1 MNNKKLFIITSH
13 CIGGGLKKY
22 CEDIILNL
30 KYCLRDYEDY
40 DFVTCDENILP
51 KNNNHFDK
59 EFKIVDHTLLIDY
72 IIENAKLY
80 DNIIFHFN
88 LYPLYNKFTYNSL
101 KIMFDNLNLPN
112 LKLYITIHD
121 FWWFCMSEPN
131 LTIAKYNDL
140 TLCQEQIEIITNI
153 FNKAKLV
160 IFATNKCMNKYVEK
174 GIISNNFAI
183 VKHLDIKSYNIK
195 PYYPT
200 INNNTIKILY
210 VGMSTVLK
218 GFHLLIDMVN
228 DGFKLFKE
236 THNIDIEIILLGNIA
251 YDKEKVINGIKI
263 KNYKTYEYDNFF
275 NIINEIKPNV
285 TLLISKCYETYSYT
299 ATLLMNTGI
308 PIFYCNDVYDER
320 IGFRNVCD
328 VNNVN
333 NIYSFNDDDAIDEKI
348 VKFNLCLIDL
358 VNKQNSDFIEVVN
371 GYDIDERIEYD
382 NIFNK
387 DGSNFKN

>member
-1 MNNKKLFIITSH
+1 
-13 CIGGGLKKY
+13 
-22 CEDIILNL
+22 
-30 KYCLRDYEDY
+30 
-40 DFVTCDENILP
+40 
-51 KNNNHFDK
+51 
-59 EFKIVDHTLLIDY
+59 
-72 IIENAKLY
+72 
-80 DNIIFHFN
+80 
-88 LYPLYNKFTYNSL
+88 
-101 KIMFDNLNLPN
+101 
-112 LKLYITIHD
+112 
-121 FWWFCMSEPN
+121 
-131 LTIAKYNDL
+131 
-140 TLCQEQIEIITNI
+140 
-153 FNKAKLV
+153 
-160 IFATNKCMNKYVEK
+160 
-174 GIISNNFAI
+174 
-183 VKHLDIKSYNIK
+183 
-195 PYYPT
+195 
-200 INNNTIKILY
+200 
-210 VGMSTVLK
+210 MSTVLK